1 MGWRREARRW
11 GVLDGEEEEL
21 WPGVQDLGT
30 SLVPAQSETG
40 SDVADTQL
48 LQEAVGSRV
57 EQEAVWSAGDGGCGA
72 ELSILPRNLVTI
84 SPKPHRD
91 ALQVWGGD
99 SVGLGSFLPLLF
111 YLARLAV
118 LEFFQHLDTSS

>member
-11 GVLDGEEEEL
+11 GALDGEEEEL

>member
-72 ELSILPRNLVTI
+72 GLSILPRNLVTI